1 MNIFIYKYI
10 YIYFFT
16 NVKDLFREFCFSI
29 FSRPPTWPVPD
40 IDDIRKTLTCLIEF
54 WNSIYVDKKNMR
66 NFAISASLE
75 SLQEIQ
81 DTNSL
86 NAPLYQYR
94 LQTDT
99 LQVWLPEFRHNFYL
113 GISTV
118 LFLFRSCV

>member
-1 MNIFIYKYI
+1 
-10 YIYFFT
+10 
-16 NVKDLFREFCFSI
+16 
-29 FSRPPTWPVPD
+29 
-40 IDDIRKTLTCLIEF
+40 
-54 WNSIYVDKKNMR
+54 MR

-99 LQVWLPEFRHNFYL
+99 LQVWLPEFRHNFYF
-113 GISTV
+113 GISTM
-118 LFLFRSCV
+118 LFLVCKLGCKREPEAVSIKVRLGNGWVNHSFREEGGRHLGGGAKILRAQRGGIKN